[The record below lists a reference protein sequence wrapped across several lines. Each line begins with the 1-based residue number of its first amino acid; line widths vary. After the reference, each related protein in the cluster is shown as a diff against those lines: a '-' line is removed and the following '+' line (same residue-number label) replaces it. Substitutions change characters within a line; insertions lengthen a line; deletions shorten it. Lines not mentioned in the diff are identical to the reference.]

1 MKNLVKAI
9 VFALFILSAN
19 ISAFAIPPLSTIQKV
34 KEQVENVRYQLP
46 AQAGYGLMLTQV
58 SYDSQ
63 KYTIVYRYHYTV
75 PAVKPTQEAIQEAKL
90 GIIHMLKANPNS
102 EDMQFIKA
110 GITFHYNYYNE
121 DGTFLYAIKITPQDV
136 K

>member
-1 MKNLVKAI
+1 MKSFVRILLV
-9 VFALFILSAN
+9 ALLIISAN
-19 ISAFAIPPLSTIQKV
+19 ISAFAAPPLSTIQKV
-34 KEQVENVRYQLP
+34 KEQVESVRYQLP

-63 KYTIVYRYHYTV
+63 KYTIVYRYHFV
-75 PAVKPTQEAIQEAKL
+75 IPVEKPSTEAIKEARL
-90 GIIHMLKANPNS
+90 SMIHMLKANPNS
-102 EDMQFIKA
+102 EDMQFLKD

>member
-1 MKNLVKAI
+1 MKNIVKTI
-9 VFALFILSAN
+9 VAALFILSVN
-19 ISAFAIPPLSTIQKV
+19 IGAFAIPPLSTIQKV
-34 KEQVENVRYQLP
+34 KDQVENIRYQLP

-75 PAVKPTQEAIQEAKL
+75 TAVKPSPEAINEAKQS
-90 GIIHMLKANPNS
+90 IIHMLKANPNG